1 MLVPNGTAT
10 ASYIGTLYNTSLTY
24 QPNTGVL
31 SATTFSGAFA
41 PTNLTVSGISTFG
54 GLQQVS
60 YSIPT
65 LASATTIA
73 PSTNILFVS
82 GTNTITTIT
91 KPFSSGN
98 SGQITIIP
106 TGIFTTN
113 NTINIALAST
123 AVVSKA
129 LIMTYCD
136 ITSKWY
142 PSY

>member
-1 MLVPNGTAT
+1 MLVPNGTVT
-10 ASYIGTLYNTSLTY
+10 ADYIGTLYNTSLTY

-65 LASATTIA
+65 IASAATIA
-73 PSTNILFVS
+73 PLTNILFVS

-91 KPFSSGN
+91 NPFLSSN

-106 TGIFTTN
+106 TGIFLTFTGA
-113 NTINIALAST
+113 NIALGST
-123 AVVSKA
+123 AVISKA
-129 LIMTYCD
+129 LIMTYCN
-136 ITSKWY
+136 ISSKWY